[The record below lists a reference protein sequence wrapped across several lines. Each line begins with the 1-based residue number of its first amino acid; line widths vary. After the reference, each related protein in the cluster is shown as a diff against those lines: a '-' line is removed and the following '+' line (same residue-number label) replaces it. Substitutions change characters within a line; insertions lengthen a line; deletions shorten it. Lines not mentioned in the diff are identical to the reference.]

1 VPTSAH
7 TGEGIPDMLALIT
20 QLCQK
25 MIGDRIMYRSEIQ
38 ATVLEVKVVEGHGTT
53 IDIILVNGELS
64 VGDTVVVCGLQ
75 GPIVANIRALL
86 TPQPMKEIRVKGT
99 YLTHKTMRGA
109 MGIKI
114 AGQGLEGA
122 IAGGSMLVPQEG
134 DDIEDLKDEVMDDL
148 QSIMENNENRSDS
161 GVYVQASTLG
171 SLEALL
177 AFLQDSKIPYS
188 NMNIGPVHK
197 KDVMKCSTQVEKNK
211 DFACILAFDVKITPE
226 AQDIADEL
234 GVTIYWAEII
244 YHLFDQFTMR
254 MKLLAEERREA
265 AKDIAVFPCAMKIY
279 EQHIIN
285 ARNPIILGVNVLD
298 GQVRIGTPI
307 CVPSAEKI
315 VLGKIVS
322 IQQDHKEIKQAKKGD
337 DIAIKIEQLVNG
349 QDYYYGRHFIHTDN
363 LVSKL
368 TRESID
374 LLKAN
379 FKDEMEPTDWM
390 LVKKLKPVF
399 GIQ

>member
-1 VPTSAH
+1 
-7 TGEGIPDMLALIT
+7 M
-20 QLCQK
+20 
-25 MIGDRIMYRSEIQ
+25 
-38 ATVLEVKVVEGHGTT
+38 
-53 IDIILVNGELS
+53 
-64 VGDTVVVCGLQ
+64 GDTIVVCGLQ

-99 YLTHKTMRGA
+99 YITHKAIRGA

-114 AGQGLEGA
+114 AGQGLDGA
-122 IAGGSMLVPQEG
+122 IAGGQMLVPQDG
-134 DDIEDLKDEVMDDL
+134 DDIEDLKDEVMEDL
-148 QSIMENNENRSDS
+148 QSILDNDNRADS

-177 AFLQDSKIPYS
+177 SFLQDSNIPYA

-211 DFACILAFDVKITPE
+211 DYACILAFDVKITPE
-226 AQDIADEL
+226 AQEIADEL

-244 YHLFDQFTMR
+244 YHLFDQFTLR
-254 MKLLAEERREA
+254 MKMLADERREA

-279 EQHIIN
+279 EQHVFN
-285 ARNPIILGVNVLD
+285 SRNPILVGVHVLD

-307 CVPSAEKI
+307 CCPTAENI
-315 VLGKIVS
+315 VLGKVVS
-322 IQQDHKEIKQAKKGD
+322 IEHDHKEVKQAKKGD

-349 QDYYYGRHFIHTDN
+349 QEYYYGRHFDHNDN

-379 FKDEMEPTDWM
+379 FKDEMEAGDWV